1 MEMFHDD
8 EKIIQENNKQI
19 KNENNR
25 PLPLLFSVIFLM
37 IMGKMKLKVASSKEE
52 EFFCLTD
59 CPKLPKCSVY
69 EQRILTI

>member
-19 KNENNR
+19 KNENNH

-37 IMGKMKLKVASSKEE
+37 IMGKMKMKVASSKEE
-52 EFFCLTD
+52 EFFLSDRLSKT
-59 CPKLPKCSVY
+59 PKVFSL
-69 EQRILTI
+69 

>member
-19 KNENNR
+19 KNENNH

-37 IMGKMKLKVASSKEE
+37 IMGKMKMKVASSKEE
-52 EFFCLTD
+52 EFFLSD
-59 CPKLPKCSVY
+59 RLS
-69 EQRILTI
+69 